1 MGIERDDRWEQERLP
16 EVNILKNLKELSRTT
31 KHHITKLRKRKAKS
45 ASSRT
50 HSPIIAQLLESRKA
64 GLSIESELYEVKQ
77 LLDGENLTHNERT
90 VLLYRKKVLQK
101 RLTGD

>member
-16 EVNILKNLKELSRTT
+16 EVSALKNLKELSRTT
-31 KHHITKLRKRKAKS
+31 KHHITKLRKRKAK
-45 ASSRT
+45 ASRT

-64 GLSIESELYEVKQ
+64 GLSVESEFYEVKQ

-90 VLLYRKKVLQK
+90 VLLHRKKVLQK